1 MARVGKEVAI
11 PYQHLSPQVS
21 ERFILERVKAAI
33 RVLLRRVFPSIRAT
47 DTTGTVVVPA
57 PAPAETRSAPLDAAP
72 A

>member
-11 PYQHLSPQVS
+11 PYLSPQVS
-21 ERFILERVKAAI
+21 KPFILERVTPTI
-33 RVLLRRVFPSIRAT
+33 RVVLRRAFPSIRAT

-57 PAPAETRSAPLDAAP
+57 PAPAETRSVSPDAAP